1 MCVTSVYGTNSAIQI
16 LCQYDKL
23 SDLYV
28 INHGIFL
35 VNYSVDIT
43 ERQVL
48 TAKIAFPAK
57 TTKMAKT
64 LPFLSC
70 NFMMSV
76 FSRLLQPFYASVACS
91 VNSR

>member
-1 MCVTSVYGTNSAIQI
+1 MFLQYMVQI
-16 LCQYDKL
+16 VLSKFCADMTICQT
-23 SDLYV
+23 YV
-28 INHGIFL
+28 INHGIFF
-35 VNYSVDIT
+35 VIYSVDIAK
-43 ERQVL
+43 RQVL

-70 NFMMSV
+70 NFMLSV

>member
-35 VNYSVDIT
+35 VNI
-43 ERQVL
+43 QW
-48 TAKIAFPAK
+48 I
-57 TTKMAKT
+57 
-64 LPFLSC
+64 
-70 NFMMSV
+70 
-76 FSRLLQPFYASVACS
+76 LQSGRY
-91 VNSR
+91 

>member
-1 MCVTSVYGTNSAIQI
+1 MLLQYMVQIVLSKFCANMTSCQTN
-16 LCQYDKL
+16 
-23 SDLYV
+23 V

-70 NFMMSV
+70 NFMLCV

>member
-1 MCVTSVYGTNSAIQI
+1 MFLQYMVQI
-16 LCQYDKL
+16 VLSKFCADMTICQT
-23 SDLYV
+23 YV

-35 VNYSVDIT
+35 VIYSVDIAK
-43 ERQVL
+43 RQVL

-70 NFMMSV
+70 NFMLSV